1 MMQSTLTSLLRPYSL
16 EKFLSENWTQQGTV
30 IPGENSDKFQH
41 LFSWQHLNHLLNFHQ
56 LEPRFV
62 LHGRVLPTC
71 EPKHWIKQCQTGAS
85 LALSHVDNRIPEL
98 ADLVWAI
105 QQELGHSAVHANVYC
120 SWPFQQGFNKH
131 FDSHEVFVM
140 QIEGQK
146 EWFVFEDTHKYPFR
160 EENSDAYTPPSGKPY
175 IHYVLNPG
183 DLLYIPRGHWH
194 YAIAREN
201 PSLHV
206 TLGVRCFTGR
216 DALTWLF
223 KKLQAK
229 LQEEESLRQNLPLM
243 PHGQTHQLEAHVRQI
258 FDDLSNTLERD
269 KTQLAN
275 HFATSQLLTMTLVP
289 EISLPDQVG
298 FNLFE
303 QGLNT
308 CLRQRKYQP
317 IQVETL
323 DEGTYLIV
331 TPQKTMKF
339 KDLPPSVI
347 DTLIKNVFSQ
357 KSFTIRDVARQLSD
371 CDLETIV
378 LPLLAGLVKEGILVE
393 DSNLSAVTS
402 DKTEFEIA
410 VDLTESSEGGHG
422 GIETELVAT
431 S

>member
-1 MMQSTLTSLLRPYSL
+1 MMQSTLISLLQPYSL
-16 EKFLSENWTQQGTV
+16 EKFLFENWTQRG
-30 IPGENSDKFQH
+30 IIIHGETSNKFQP
-41 LFSWQHLNHLLNFHQ
+41 LFSWHHLNDLLNFHQ

-62 LHGRVLPTC
+62 LDGKILSIC
-71 EPKHWIKQCQTGAS
+71 EPKHWIKQCQAGAS
-85 LALSHVDNRIPEL
+85 LVLSHVDHQVPEL

-105 QQELGHSAVHANVYC
+105 QQELGHSAAHANIYC
-120 SWPFQQGFNKH
+120 SWPSQQGFHKH

-160 EENSDAYTPPSGKPY
+160 EENSDAYTPPNGKPY
-175 IHYVLNPG
+175 IHHVLNPG

-194 YAIAREN
+194 YAIAREQ

-223 KKLQAK
+223 KKLQAA
-229 LQEEESLRQNLPLM
+229 LHEDESLRQNLPLM
-243 PHGQTHQLEAHVRQI
+243 PHGQSHQLEVHVQQI
-258 FDDLSNTLERD
+258 FDDLSNTLERE

-275 HFATSQLLTMTLVP
+275 DFAMSQLLTMTLIP
-289 EISLPDQVG
+289 EISLPGQAG

-308 CLRQRKYQP
+308 RLRQRKYQP
-317 IQVETL
+317 IQVESL
-323 DEGTYLIV
+323 DKETSLIV

-339 KDLPPSVI
+339 KDLPPTVI
-347 DTLIKNVFSQ
+347 DILVKTVFSQ
-357 KSFTIRDVARQLSD
+357 KSFTIRDVAQQLSD

-393 DSNLSAVTS
+393 ETNLSTVTP
-402 DKTEFEIA
+402 DKTDFEITA
-410 VDLTESSEGGHG
+410 DLA
-422 GIETELVAT
+422 ETRLANT
-431 S
+431 FG